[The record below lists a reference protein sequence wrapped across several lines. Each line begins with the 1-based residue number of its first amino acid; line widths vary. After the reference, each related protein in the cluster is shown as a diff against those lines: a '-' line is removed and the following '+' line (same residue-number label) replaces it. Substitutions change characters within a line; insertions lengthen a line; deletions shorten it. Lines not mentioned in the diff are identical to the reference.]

1 MTQIEK
7 DDRKFGK
14 KFTIKIT
21 NRKELRKQKRVEKGK
36 RNAERHQKKRPV
48 EESSAKNSKRQKTEP
63 SAAPP
68 VKKKDAKITEVPVK
82 NSMSKQ
88 KSSTEAMQRLSK
100 SNPGLYKLLQSDN
113 LVEGKQ
119 VESDDFA
126 DDDRDI
132 AYWEKKL
139 GLNKKKDKKL
149 GKEFEEDGLLDIL
162 GGIEGEEADDD
173 QEYLRKKRQRRA
185 DQKKKVDMEER
196 AEEVND

>member
-1 MTQIEK
+1 M
-7 DDRKFGK
+7 
-14 KFTIKIT
+14 
-21 NRKELRKQKRVEKGK
+21 
-36 RNAERHQKKRPV
+36 
-48 EESSAKNSKRQKTEP
+48 EETVTKSSKRQKTDPNPP
-63 SAAPP
+63 SP
-68 VKKKDAKITEVPVK
+68 KKKDMKNTPAKD
-82 NSMSKQ
+82 NKQ

-119 VESDDFA
+119 AERDDFA

-173 QEYLRKKRQRRA
+173 QEYLRKKRQRQA
-185 DQKKKVDMEER
+185 DQKKKVGMEER
-196 AEEVND
+196 AEEVQNL